1 MALSPTGKAPHWGLA
16 DPRLSQAGAGRQR
29 AAIPEAGASALGAG
43 IIATAAEIATT
54 ATATAAAA
62 GTAGIEAVASAI
74 ATAIAAIF
82 PAPGSGAA
90 LTAAAASSTA
100 IAAGPGAITT
110 TTAAIAAR
118 AATTAPAAAAI
129 AAASSTAAAA
139 GFGLVDAQGT
149 THQLNPLQGIDGLG
163 LQLWIHHLDEGEAA
177 LATGVPLQGKG
188 AVRHLSKGGEELENV
203 FLLGAEGQITDKNT
217 H

>member
-1 MALSPTGKAPHWGLA
+1 MP
-16 DPRLSQAGAGRQR
+16 
-29 AAIPEAGASALGAG
+29 AAEAGASALGAG
-43 IIATAAEIATT
+43 VFTAAAEIATT
-54 ATATAAAA
+54 AAATAGA
-62 GTAGIEAVASAI
+62 AGIEVVATAL
-74 ATAIAAIF
+74 AAAIAAIL

-90 LTAAAASSTA
+90 LAATAAAASTGITTASSTA
-100 IAAGPGAITT
+100 IAATAAAVATASTGAITT
-110 TTAAIAAR
+110 
-118 AATTAPAAAAI
+118 AAAI
-129 AAASSTAAAA
+129 ATGAATAAGATATSTAAT

-163 LQLWIHHLDEGEAA
+163 LQLGIRHLDEGEAA

-203 FLLGAEGQITDKNT
+203 FLLGAEGQITDENT